1 MSLINIQN
9 LTFSYDGSYDNIFE
23 NVSFQLDTD
32 WKLGFTGRNG
42 RGKTTFL
49 NLLLGNYSHSGKISA
64 SVSFEYFPYK
74 VEDKTA
80 VTIDIVEQIYP
91 DYQYWQIAKELNL
104 LEVSEDVLY
113 RPFNTLSNG
122 EQTKVLLAVLF
133 LKENSFL
140 LIDEPTNH
148 LDMQAR
154 EIVSRYLNSKK
165 GFILVSHDRA
175 FLDGCVD
182 HILSINKTN
191 IEIQQGNFSSWLAN
205 KELQDNFELAENA
218 KLKKEIRRLTETAQ
232 EKAKWSDVADR
243 RKVGIDTNK
252 VDNKKGY
259 RPMQAAKAEKL
270 MKRSKAI
277 EKRNEKAIE
286 EKTKL
291 LKNIETSDELKIS
304 QQKYHTNTMIYA
316 DNLSIEYDGRKI
328 FENISFSVNRGDRLL
343 LKGKNGSGKSSIIKL
358 ICGENIDYTGNFEK
372 GSGLKISYVPQDA
385 GGISGNLSDYAKQHS
400 IDESLFKAILRKLDF
415 ARIQFEKDISSF
427 SDGQKKK
434 VLIAKSLCE
443 EAHLHIWDE
452 PMNYIDVIS
461 RMQIEKLIMDFEPT
475 ILFVEHD
482 KAFCDNIAT
491 KIIEL

>member
-49 NLLLGNYSHSGKISA
+49 NLLLGKYSYSGKISA

-104 LEVSEDVLY
+104 LDVSEEVLY

-205 KELQDNFELAENA
+205 KEMQDNFELAENA

-232 EKAKWSDVADR
+232 EKARWSDVADR
-243 RKVGIDTNK
+243 RKVGIYPKK
-252 VDNKKGY
+252 VDN
-259 RPMQAAKAEKL
+259 
-270 MKRSKAI
+270 
-277 EKRNEKAIE
+277 
-286 EKTKL
+286 
-291 LKNIETSDELKIS
+291 
-304 QQKYHTNTMIYA
+304 
-316 DNLSIEYDGRKI
+316 
-328 FENISFSVNRGDRLL
+328 
-343 LKGKNGSGKSSIIKL
+343 
-358 ICGENIDYTGNFEK
+358 
-372 GSGLKISYVPQDA
+372 
-385 GGISGNLSDYAKQHS
+385 
-400 IDESLFKAILRKLDF
+400 
-415 ARIQFEKDISSF
+415 
-427 SDGQKKK
+427 
-434 VLIAKSLCE
+434 
-443 EAHLHIWDE
+443 
-452 PMNYIDVIS
+452 
-461 RMQIEKLIMDFEPT
+461 
-475 ILFVEHD
+475 
-482 KAFCDNIAT
+482 
-491 KIIEL
+491 

>member
-9 LTFSYDGSYDNIFE
+9 LTFSYEGTYDNIFE
-23 NVSFQLDTD
+23 DVSFQLDTD

-49 NLLLGNYSHSGKISA
+49 NLLLGKYTYSGKISA
-64 SVSFEYFPYK
+64 SVNFEYFPYK
-74 VEDKTA
+74 VEDKST

-91 DYQYWQIAKELNL
+91 DYEYWQVAKELSL
-104 LEVSEDVLY
+104 LCVDEDVLY
-113 RPFNTLSNG
+113 RPFETLSNG
-122 EQTKVLLAVLF
+122 ERTKVLLAVMF

-154 EIVSRYLNSKK
+154 EIVSRYLNGKK

-191 IEIQQGNFSSWLAN
+191 IEIQQGNFSSWMAN

-218 KLKKEIRRLTETAQ
+218 KLKKEIRRLTETAR
-232 EKAKWSDVADR
+232 EKAQWSDVADR
-243 RKVGIDTNK
+243 RKVGIDPNK
-252 VDNKKGY
+252 VDNKSGY

-277 EKRNEKAIE
+277 EQRNERAIE
-286 EKTKL
+286 EKSKL
-291 LKNIETSDELKIS
+291 LKNIETSEDLKIT
-304 QQKYHTNTMIYA
+304 QEKYHTRQMLYA
-316 DNLSIEYDGRKI
+316 ENLSIRYNGKTV
-328 FENISFSVNRGDRLL
+328 FENINFAVNKGDRVL

-358 ICGENIDYTGNFEK
+358 VTGEDIAYTGTFEK
-372 GSGLKISYVPQDA
+372 GAGLKISYVPQDVSN
-385 GGISGNLSDYAKQHS
+385 ISGNLSDYAKQHN

-415 ARIQFEKDISSF
+415 SRIQFEKDMKSF
-427 SDGQKKK
+427 SEGQKKK
-434 VLIAKSLCE
+434 VVIAKSLCE
-443 EAHLHIWDE
+443 KAHLHIWDE

-461 RMQIEKLIMDFEPT
+461 RMQIEKLLMDFEPA

-482 KAFCDNIAT
+482 STFCEKIAT
-491 KIIEL
+491 KTIEL